1 MAQRRRRRSAY
12 DFKPDPRRRK
22 KQPSYEFKPDP
33 KGTNFLKR
41 LYMTRLQRLTILK
54 WGVYFMTGVLFLIIQ
69 DVIMSQMRFSGATTD
84 LPVAFI
90 LLVGIYEG
98 LENGSVFTLV
108 ASLFY
113 WFSGSAPTPISI
125 AILCVLVI
133 FMGLFRQI
141 YWHRSFGSIA
151 MCVCI
156 AIICYEM
163 ALFVAGLSMG
173 LTILPRA
180 SVFALTGGFTCI
192 TMLPMYPL
200 VRAIS
205 KIGGE
210 SWKE

>member
-1 MAQRRRRRSAY
+1 MINMAQQRRR
-12 DFKPDPRRRK
+12 KRRK
-22 KQPSYEFKPDP
+22 QSVYEFKPDP
-33 KGTNFLKR
+33 KSTNFLKR

-54 WGVYFMTGVLFLIIQ
+54 WATFAMTGIVLLVIQ
-69 DVIMSQMRFSGATTD
+69 DVIMSQIRISGATTD

-98 LENGSVFTLV
+98 LENGSVFTLA

-113 WFSGSAPTPISI
+113 WFSGSAPTPICVGV
-125 AILCVLVI
+125 LCVLVI
-133 FMGLFRQI
+133 LVGLFRQL

-151 MCVCI
+151 MCVSI
-156 AIICYEM
+156 AIMLYEM
-163 ALFVAGLSMG
+163 SLFVIGLMSG
-173 LTILPRA
+173 LTILPRLG
-180 SVFALTGGFTCI
+180 VFALTGGITCI

-205 KIGGE
+205 KIGGI

>member
-1 MAQRRRRRSAY
+1 MSAMATRRRRKR
-12 DFKPDPRRRK
+12 
-22 KQPSYEFKPDP
+22 KQPVYEFKPDP
-33 KGTNFLKR
+33 KGTNYLKR

-54 WGVYFMTGVLFLIIQ
+54 WATFAMTGIVLLVIQ
-69 DVIMSQMRFSGATTD
+69 DVIMSQIRISGATTD

-98 LENGSVFTLV
+98 LENGSVFTLA

-113 WFSGSAPTPISI
+113 WFSGSAPTPICVGV
-125 AILCVLVI
+125 LCVLVI
-133 FMGLFRQI
+133 LVGLFRQL

-151 MCVCI
+151 MCVSI
-156 AIICYEM
+156 AIMLYEM
-163 ALFVAGLSMG
+163 SLFVIGLMSG
-173 LTILPRA
+173 LTILPRLG
-180 SVFALTGGFTCI
+180 VFALTGGITCI

-205 KIGGE
+205 KIGGI

>member
-1 MAQRRRRRSAY
+1 MA
-12 DFKPDPRRRK
+12 KRRRK
-22 KQPSYEFKPDP
+22 RRQSAYEFKPDP
-33 KGTNFLKR
+33 KGTNHLKR

-54 WGVYFMTGVLFLIIQ
+54 WATYFMTGVALLVVQ
-69 DVIMSQMRFSGATTD
+69 DVIMSQMRISGATTD

-98 LENGSVFTLV
+98 LENGSVFTLA

-113 WFSGSAPTPISI
+113 WFSGSAPTPVCI
-125 AILCVLVI
+125 AMLCILVI
-133 FMGLFRQI
+133 LVGLFRQL
-141 YWHRSFGSIA
+141 YWHRSFGSIC
-151 MCVCI
+151 MCVSI
-156 AIICYEM
+156 AIMLYEM
-163 ALFVAGLSMG
+163 ILFVVGLSSG

-180 SVFALTGGFTCI
+180 GVFALTGGITCA

>member
-1 MAQRRRRRSAY
+1 
-12 DFKPDPRRRK
+12 
-22 KQPSYEFKPDP
+22 
-33 KGTNFLKR
+33 
-41 LYMTRLQRLTILK
+41 MTRQQRMTLLK
-54 WGVYFMTGVLFLIIQ
+54 WGTYALTGIFLLVVQ

-98 LENGSVFTLV
+98 LENGSIFTLA

-113 WFSGSAPTPISI
+113 WFSGSAPTPICVDL
-125 AILCVLVI
+125 LCVLMI
-133 FMGLFRQI
+133 FIGMFRQM
-141 YWHRSFGSIA
+141 YWHRSFGSIS

-156 AIICYEM
+156 AIMAYEM
-163 ALFVAGLSMG
+163 ALFVIGLSMG
-173 LTILPRA
+173 LTIMPRV
-180 SVFALTGGFTCI
+180 SVFALTGGITCA

-205 KIGGE
+205 RIGGE

>member
-1 MAQRRRRRSAY
+1 MSEMAR
-12 DFKPDPRRRK
+12 RRRK
-22 KQPSYEFKPDP
+22 KRQSVYEFKPDP
-33 KGTNFLKR
+33 KGTNYLKR

-54 WGVYFMTGVLFLIIQ
+54 WATFAMTGILLLVIQ
-69 DVIMSQMRFSGATTD
+69 DVIMSQVRLSGATTD

-98 LENGSVFTLV
+98 LENGSVFTLA

-113 WFSGSAPTPISI
+113 WFSGSAPTPICV
-125 AILCVLVI
+125 AVLCVLVI
-133 FMGLFRQI
+133 LIGLFRQL

-151 MCVCI
+151 MCVSI
-156 AIICYEM
+156 AIMLYEM
-163 ALFVAGLSMG
+163 TMFVIGLMSG

-180 SVFALTGGFTCI
+180 SVFALTGGITCI

-205 KIGGE
+205 KIGGV

>member
-1 MAQRRRRRSAY
+1 MATRRRR
-12 DFKPDPRRRK
+12 KRK
-22 KQPSYEFKPDP
+22 QSVYEFKPDP
-33 KGTNFLKR
+33 KGTNYLKR

-54 WGVYFMTGVLFLIIQ
+54 WATFAMTGIVLLVIQ
-69 DVIMSQMRFSGATTD
+69 DVIMSQIRISGATTD

-98 LENGSVFTLV
+98 LENGSVFTLA

-113 WFSGSAPTPISI
+113 WFSGSAPTPICVGV
-125 AILCVLVI
+125 LCVLVI
-133 FMGLFRQI
+133 LVGLFRQL

-151 MCVCI
+151 MCVSI
-156 AIICYEM
+156 AIMLYEM
-163 ALFVAGLSMG
+163 SPFVIGLMSG
-173 LTILPRA
+173 LTILPRLG
-180 SVFALTGGFTCI
+180 VFALTGGITCI

-205 KIGGE
+205 KIGGI

>member
-1 MAQRRRRRSAY
+1 MSAMAT
-12 DFKPDPRRRK
+12 RRRK
-22 KQPSYEFKPDP
+22 RKQSVYEFKPDP
-33 KGTNFLKR
+33 KGTNYLKR

-54 WGVYFMTGVLFLIIQ
+54 WATFAMTGIVLLVIQ
-69 DVIMSQMRFSGATTD
+69 DVIMSQIRISGATTD

-98 LENGSVFTLV
+98 LENGSVFTLA

-113 WFSGSAPTPISI
+113 WFSGSAPTPICVGV
-125 AILCVLVI
+125 LCVLVI
-133 FMGLFRQI
+133 LVGLFRQL

-151 MCVCI
+151 MCVSI
-156 AIICYEM
+156 AIMLYEM
-163 ALFVAGLSMG
+163 SLFVIGLMSG
-173 LTILPRA
+173 LTILPRLG
-180 SVFALTGGFTCI
+180 VFALTGGITCI

-205 KIGGE
+205 KIGGI

>member
-1 MAQRRRRRSAY
+1 MAT
-12 DFKPDPRRRK
+12 RRRK
-22 KQPSYEFKPDP
+22 RKQSAYEFKPDP
-33 KGTNFLKR
+33 KGTNYLKR

-54 WGVYFMTGVLFLIIQ
+54 WATFAMTGIVLLVIQ
-69 DVIMSQMRFSGATTD
+69 DVIMSQIRISGATTD

-98 LENGSVFTLV
+98 LENGSVFTLA

-113 WFSGSAPTPISI
+113 WFSGSAPTPICVGV
-125 AILCVLVI
+125 LCVLVI
-133 FMGLFRQI
+133 LVGLFRQL

-151 MCVCI
+151 MCVSI
-156 AIICYEM
+156 AIMLYEM
-163 ALFVAGLSMG
+163 SLFVIGLMSG
-173 LTILPRA
+173 LTILPRLG
-180 SVFALTGGFTCI
+180 VFALTGGITCI

-205 KIGGE
+205 KIGGI

>member
-1 MAQRRRRRSAY
+1 MAT
-12 DFKPDPRRRK
+12 RRRK
-22 KQPSYEFKPDP
+22 RKQSVYEFKPDP
-33 KGTNFLKR
+33 KGTNYLKR

-54 WGVYFMTGVLFLIIQ
+54 WATFAMTGIVLLVIQ
-69 DVIMSQMRFSGATTD
+69 DVIMSQIRISGATTD

-98 LENGSVFTLV
+98 LENGSVFTLA

-113 WFSGSAPTPISI
+113 WFSGSAPTPICVGV
-125 AILCVLVI
+125 LCVLVI
-133 FMGLFRQI
+133 LVGLFRQL

-151 MCVCI
+151 MCVSI
-156 AIICYEM
+156 AIMLYEM
-163 ALFVAGLSMG
+163 SLFVIGLMSG
-173 LTILPRA
+173 LTILPRLG
-180 SVFALTGGFTCI
+180 VFALTGGITCI

-205 KIGGE
+205 KIGGI

>member
-1 MAQRRRRRSAY
+1 MDRRRR
-12 DFKPDPRRRK
+12 KRK
-22 KQPSYEFKPDP
+22 QSTYEFKPDP
-33 KGTNFLKR
+33 KGTNYLKR

-54 WGVYFMTGVLFLIIQ
+54 WVTFSMTGVLFLVIQ
-69 DVIMSQMRFSGATTD
+69 DVIMSQVRFSGATTD

-90 LLVGIYEG
+90 LLVGLYEG
-98 LENGSVFTLV
+98 LEKGSVFTLA

-113 WFSGSAPTPISI
+113 WFSGSAPTPICVGV
-125 AILCVLVI
+125 LCVLVVMI
-133 FMGLFRQI
+133 GLFRQL

-151 MCVCI
+151 MCVSI
-156 AIICYEM
+156 AIMLYEM
-163 ALFVAGLSMG
+163 TMFVIGLMSG

-180 SVFALTGGFTCI
+180 SVFAFTGGITCI

-205 KIGGE
+205 KIGGV